1 MEHCNCQDRVNKFT
15 EAVGIELP
23 DKPKFMTREEVIFCI
38 RMVFSEMHE
47 LANTVANSQED
58 GMEIMEESFKT
69 YDKDK
74 YEDLPLVE
82 RVAEQSDAMVDA
94 YYYMLNVAGRNG
106 HNLSKM
112 FDVVHAANMAKIDP
126 VTGKCLRR
134 ESDGKI
140 LKPEGWKEPD
150 VTGVIRSLGYQ
161 E

>member
-15 EAVGIELP
+15 KAVGIELP
-23 DKPKFMTREEVIFCI
+23 NEPRLMTRKEVLFCI

-47 LANTVANSQED
+47 LANTVANNQEE
-58 GMEIMEESFKT
+58 GMELMEECFKT
-69 YDKDK
+69 FDRDE
-74 YEDLPLVE
+74 YENLPIIK

-112 FDVVHAANMAKIDP
+112 FDAVHSANMAKIDP
-126 VTGKCLRR
+126 VTGKCIRR

-140 LKPEGWKEPD
+140 LKPEGWQEPD
-150 VTGVIRSLGYQ
+150 IIRVIRDLGYK